1 MWVITCNINSR
12 GGNNR
17 ELAFKEI
24 IAKYF
29 PELKKDM
36 HPQIE
41 NACNGLKIIHTQ
53 THCSEIEEYKV

>member
-29 PELKKDM
+29 PELKKDV

-41 NACNGLKIIHTQ
+41 NACNGLKIIHT
-53 THCSEIEEYKV
+53 